1 MTDTNYALTRC
12 QIDKCWRSEGHLF
25 IIINV
30 SYITSGLLLK
40 IWHEDMESSLLKNL
54 PRYLP
59 RGYEARENGIVWHGR
74 NWVVFLTSF
83 RNKPNWTNGGFLW
96 DFPKSLLCSTERD
109 NLAWLAWWQKQN
121 QDPSGG
127 NVHHLNAAVT
137 YSAASYVYTTT
148 FYKN

>member
-1 MTDTNYALTRC
+1 MVVFFGISLSLY
-12 QIDKCWRSEGHLF
+12 SEG
-25 IIINV
+25 
-30 SYITSGLLLK
+30 
-40 IWHEDMESSLLKNL
+40 
-54 PRYLP
+54 
-59 RGYEARENGIVWHGR
+59 
-74 NWVVFLTSF
+74 
-83 RNKPNWTNGGFLW
+83 
-96 DFPKSLLCSTERD
+96 STERD